1 METLHQHKNPLN
13 TLNDNYQDIIALNK
27 ELSEL
32 KYALDESSIIAITDQ
47 RGIIQAANKKFCE
60 LSKYTRE
67 ELIGQDHRMIN
78 SGYHPKEFFR
88 KMWKT
93 IGSGEVWKGEIQ
105 NRTKD
110 GKLYWV
116 HTTIVPILNE
126 KGKPYRYISFRVD
139 ITEQKQME
147 AELQKSLK
155 DDFNQTV
162 NILEN
167 GIFKMKKDADGNI
180 VYTLAE
186 GKLLQKM
193 GFNTQ
198 SHQNKSP
205 YEVFSKEIADFK
217 LSQYH
222 LAFTGQGVQYEIE
235 LFGILVYV
243 DVTPI
248 KQGGQVVELIGTVYD
263 ITELRNTQKQLQENR
278 MLYQSLFQHSQ
289 DAVFTFDTK
298 GRILTMNPATE
309 RVLGYTLENFKKKS
323 GTELIVKEYQSIHL
337 SCFEKV
343 LKGEPQNFEMAV
355 YHQKGHQIF
364 LNVTYL
370 PIIMDQKI
378 TGIYTIGKDIT
389 EQKKIQELNAFLATH
404 DELTELLNRRGLEEN
419 LKKAITHSQQSNQKL
434 AVMYIDLDR
443 FKNVNDTLGHMI
455 GDRLLEQISRRLN
468 TQIGDGN
475 YIARMGGD
483 EFMVLCPVIEVDEDA
498 AHVAKE
504 ILACLKDPFFIE
516 EYELYMTAS
525 IGISIYPTAGDNVV
539 DLMKHADIALYKAKD
554 QGRNNFQIYSSVMDK
569 MSYQSFFLERDL
581 RKALLNHEFIVHLQ
595 PRVDSK
601 TRQITSAEAL
611 IRWNHPTLGL
621 IPPSNFI
628 PLAEETGLIIPMG
641 KWIKKRV
648 CELLVQWRE
657 EGIPLIPIS
666 INISAQRFLQKDFA
680 KSVKET
686 LEEYGVEGKF
696 LEIEITENSL
706 MRNEVDVEQMIQDL
720 KELGIKIYID
730 DFGTGYSS
738 FSYLKSFKIDG
749 IKIDRSFIHNIS
761 SQSENAGITSAMIH
775 LAQILIMDV
784 IAEGVETEEEL
795 QFLHDHHCNQVQGYL
810 FSKPLPKGEFE
821 RLLVDGI

>member
-1 METLHQHKNPLN
+1 MDTLYQQENPLF
-13 TLNDNYQDIIALNK
+13 TLIDNYQDIIALNR

-32 KYALDESSIIAITDQ
+32 KYALDESSILAITDQ
-47 RGIIQAANKKFCE
+47 RGIIQVVNKKFCE

-78 SGYHPKEFFR
+78 SGYHSKEFFR
-88 KMWKT
+88 EMWKT

-147 AELQKSLK
+147 AEFQKSLK

-162 NILEN
+162 NTLEN
-167 GIFKMKKDADGNI
+167 GIFKMKRDADGNI

-186 GKLLQKM
+186 GKLLQSM
-193 GFNTQ
+193 GFNTE
-198 SHQNKSP
+198 SHHNKSP
-205 YEVFSKEIADFK
+205 YEVFPKDIASIK
-217 LSQYH
+217 LLHYQK
-222 LAFTGQGVQYEIE
+222 AFTGQSVQYEID
-235 LFGILVYV
+235 LFGRLVYV

-248 KQGGQVVELIGTVYD
+248 KQGDKVVELVGTVYD

-278 MLYQSLFQHSQ
+278 LLYQSLFQHSQ

-298 GRILTMNPATE
+298 AKIVTINPATE
-309 RVLGYTLENFKKKS
+309 RVLGYSIENFKKKS
-323 GTELIVKEYQSIHL
+323 GAELIVKEYLSIHR
-337 SCFEKV
+337 SCFEKA

-355 YHQKGHQIF
+355 YHQNGHQIF

-370 PIIMDQKI
+370 PIIVDQKI
-378 TGIYTIGKDIT
+378 TGIYSIGKDIT

-404 DELTELLNRRGLEEN
+404 DELTELLNRRGFEEK
-419 LKKAITHSQQSNQKL
+419 LKNVITYSQSSKQKL
-434 AVMYIDLDR
+434 AIMCIDLDR

-455 GDRLLEQISRRLN
+455 GDQLLEQISRRLN
-468 TQIGDGN
+468 IQIGDDN

-483 EFMVLCPVIEVDEDA
+483 EFMVLCPSIDMDEEA
-498 AHVAKE
+498 ANVATN
-504 ILACLKDPFFIE
+504 ILTCLKDPFFIE
-516 EYELYMTAS
+516 GYELFMTAS
-525 IGISIYPTAGDNVV
+525 IGISIYPTAGDNVI

-554 QGRNNFQIYSSVMDK
+554 QGRNNFQIYSAVMDK

-595 PRVDSK
+595 PRVDSR
-601 TRQITSAEAL
+601 TRKITSAEAL
-611 IRWNHPTLGL
+611 IRWNHPRLGL
-621 IPPSNFI
+621 IPPSDFI

-648 CELLVQWRE
+648 CELLVQWKE
-657 EGIPLIPIS
+657 AGIPLIPIS

-680 KSVKET
+680 KSVRET
-686 LEEYGVEGKF
+686 LEEYGVDGEF

-706 MRNEVDVEQMIQDL
+706 MRNEADVVQTIQDL
-720 KELGIKIYID
+720 KKLGIKIYID

-738 FSYLKSFKIDG
+738 FSYLKSFKLDG

-775 LAQILIMDV
+775 LARILKMDV
-784 IAEGVETEEEL
+784 IAEGVETEAEL
-795 QFLHDHHCNQVQGYL
+795 KFLHDHRCNQVQGYL
-810 FSKPLPKGEFE
+810 FSKPTTIGAFE
-821 RLLVDGI
+821 KMLVEGI